1 MLNKTNFHYPAML
14 RVAGKNCVIIGGG
27 AVAARKLATLLDT
40 EANVTVVAPL
50 FCDEVQS
57 LPQHRAHAHQGLL
70 QTGISAECICGYCRH
85 R

>member
-1 MLNKTNFHYPAML
+1 MLIKTNCHYPAML

-27 AVAARKLATLLDT
+27 AVAARKLATLLAA
-40 EANVTVVAPL
+40 EAKVTGM
-50 FCDEVQS
+50 
-57 LPQHRAHAHQGLL
+57 HAHQGLL